1 MIIAISGRIGSGKDT
16 VGSIIQ
22 YLMEYPTSLDKTDHV
37 NRSYNSFVMDI
48 GMGSNPKWKIKKY
61 AAKLKQTAS
70 LLTGIPVEDMEK
82 QEVKDKELGEEWWF
96 YTDDNDCIK
105 IPYPATKADLKL
117 LDGYNTVLVKP
128 TLRWFLQNLGT
139 EAIRNNIHTN
149 AWVNAL
155 FADYKPVKKKVR
167 YPEDDT
173 DEYVSEL
180 PNWIITD
187 LRFPNE
193 YEAVKQRGGICVRV
207 ERDTPCSVCKL
218 TKAERRGAICK
229 EITCPSGRPL
239 HPSEIALDN
248 HNFDFTIENSG
259 TLEDLKVEVRL
270 LVHTLKQMKL
280 I

>member
-61 AAKLKQTAS
+61 AAKLKQIAS

-82 QEVKDKELGEEWWF
+82 QEVKDKELGMEWAIMGPGWVPS
-96 YTDDNDCIK
+96 YSNPDNSGLDQ
-105 IPYPATKADLKL
+105 PAELEP
-117 LDGYNTVLVKP
+117 V